1 MDRLKNMKSLN
12 NQRKGDHLCRYMPII
27 IKLGASDLFISMF

>member
-12 NQRKGDHLCRYMPII
+12 NQRKGNHLYRYTLMI
-27 IKLGASDLFISMF
+27 IKLGANDLFISMF